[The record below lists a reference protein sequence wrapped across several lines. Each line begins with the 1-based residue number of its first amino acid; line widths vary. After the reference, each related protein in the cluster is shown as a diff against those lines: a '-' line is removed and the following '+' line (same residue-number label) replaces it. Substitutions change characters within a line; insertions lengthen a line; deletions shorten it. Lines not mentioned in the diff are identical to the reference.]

1 MAVVPILLLLVQGLD
16 LLSAELFTSN
26 AHLQTALYAER
37 DIAGLLLNYVEQE
50 EARLARIR
58 RLADDYER
66 HSSSALEN
74 IDAFLG
80 NPINAFLLIKR
91 FTLDWDR
98 DVIPV
103 ISNGTWE
110 AMSQQID
117 QVRVDLPTYE
127 DLKGAAAALMR
138 LQDTYQLDAST
149 VAQGKLAGLKSPVLS
164 VEDCFELGRLAYN
177 AGDFYHTVL
186 WMEQA
191 LSEHRKNHNDRR
203 APGIEGNGHI
213 SSEVDS
219 VQADI
224 LDYLAFSQYKSQ
236 QSCFSKIVLIIAE
249 SEDCFLLGRLSYV
262 ESDYYHSSLWMQA
275 ALERDSQEL
284 QKTASKSEIL
294 DYLSYTKAML
304 GDVAHALEL
313 TIELLKL
320 EPNHERAVN
329 NKKYFE
335 AMLQDKTKKQELQA
349 DKKPGYQLSRDEYR
363 NSEEFLTYEALC
375 RGEDIMPI
383 ANQEKLVCRY
393 VTNNHP
399 LLLLQPAKEEI
410 VHWDPYLVIYH
421 DVMSDEEIKQIKHMA
436 TPRLNRATVQ
446 NSKTGEL
453 ETANYRISKSAW
465 LNGKDHPVVE
475 RLNDRMSAI
484 TGLEMS
490 TAEELQIANYGLGG
504 HYEPHY
510 DFARREEKDAF
521 KSLGTGNR
529 IATFLNYMS
538 DVQAGGAT
546 VFPYLGLKLYPKKGD
561 AAFWYNLYK
570 NGSGI
575 YSTRHAAC
583 PVLVGTKWVANKW
596 IHERGQEF
604 KRPCG
609 LHAEE

>member
-1 MAVVPILLLLVQGLD
+1 MTIIAIVLLLVQGLD
-16 LLSAELFTSN
+16 LLNAELFTSS

-37 DIAGLLLNYVEQE
+37 DIAGLLHSYVQQE
-50 EARLARIR
+50 EARLEKIKQ
-58 RLADDYER
+58 LANDYER
-66 HSSSALEN
+66 HSSMALEN
-74 IDAFLG
+74 IDKFLG

-103 ISNGTWE
+103 ISNGTWD
-110 AMSQQID
+110 AMNQQID
-117 QVRVDLPTYE
+117 QVRVDLPSYE
-127 DLKGAAAALMR
+127 DLKGAASALMR
-138 LQDTYQLDAST
+138 LQDTYQLDTSS
-149 VAQGKLAGLKSPVLS
+149 VAQGNLAGLQSPVLS

-177 AGDFYHTVL
+177 EGDFYHTVL

-191 LSEHRKNHNDRR
+191 LNKLDKDHKFKKV
-203 APGIEGNGHI
+203 PGNVDIENGQVP
-213 SSEVDS
+213 SEVDS
-219 VQADI
+219 FHSEI
-224 LDYLAFSQYKSQ
+224 LDYLAFSQYK
-236 QSCFSKIVLIIAE
+236 
-249 SEDCFLLGRLSYV
+249 
-262 ESDYYHSSLWMQA
+262 
-275 ALERDSQEL
+275 
-284 QKTASKSEIL
+284 
-294 DYLSYTKAML
+294 L
-304 GDVAHALEL
+304 GDVAQALEL
-313 TIELLKL
+313 TNELLKI
-320 EPNHERAVN
+320 EPTHERAVN

-335 AMLQDKTKKQELQA
+335 TMLLEEGRKQLPQA

-375 RGEDIMPI
+375 RGENIMPI
-383 ANQEKLVCRY
+383 ANKDKLVCRY

-399 LLLLQPAKEEI
+399 LLLLQPAKEEM
-410 VHWDPYLVIYH
+410 VHWNPFLVIYH
-421 DVMSDEEIKQIKHMA
+421 DVMSDAEIKQIKQMA

-465 LNGKDHPVVE
+465 LNGKEHPVVQ

-484 TGLEMS
+484 TGLEMD

-538 DVQAGGAT
+538 DVEAGGAT
-546 VFPYLGLKLYPKKGD
+546 VFPYLGLKLYPKKGS

-604 KRPCG
+604 KRPCS
-609 LHAEE
+609 LDAEE